1 MLEGQTIAHYRV
13 LRRLGGGGM
22 GEVYLAADTRLGRDV
37 ALKFLTPDARQDAE
51 SRARLMREARAASAL
66 QSPNIA
72 VTYDVG
78 EHDGALFIAMEYVD
92 GENIADRISRGPLP
106 VRDAVDVAAQLADAL
121 DDAHAHHIVHRDIK
135 SANLIQTRRGLVKV
149 LDFGLAKMEVPSSAA
164 SRLESVPLLMTSPG
178 LVVGTV
184 SYMAPEQLMG
194 GAMDHRADL
203 FSAGVVLYEMLAGRL
218 PFAGDSLAEISDRIL
233 HHEPAALVRFNYGV
247 PPSSTPSSAR
257 RSKRI
262 RRTATRRRA
271 SSR

>member
-1 MLEGQTIAHYRV
+1 
-13 LRRLGGGGM
+13 
-22 GEVYLAADTRLGRDV
+22 
-37 ALKFLTPDARQDAE
+37 
-51 SRARLMREARAASAL
+51 
-66 QSPNIA
+66 
-72 VTYDVG
+72 
-78 EHDGALFIAMEYVD
+78 MEYVD

-218 PFAGDSLAEISDRIL
+218 PFVGDSLAEISDRIL

-247 PPSSTPSSAR
+247 PPELDAIVRKALEKNPSYRYQAARELEVDLQRLSRRLEADDSSTSAMFVR
-257 RSKRI
+257 HSDPLP
-262 RRTATRRRA
+262 AARA
-271 SSR
+271 LLAHGEG